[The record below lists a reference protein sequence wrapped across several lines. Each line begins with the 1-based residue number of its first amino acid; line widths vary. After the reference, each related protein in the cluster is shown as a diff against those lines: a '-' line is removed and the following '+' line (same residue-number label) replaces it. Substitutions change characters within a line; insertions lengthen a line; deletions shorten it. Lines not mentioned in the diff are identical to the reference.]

1 MFSSRLPAALGPNAL
16 AATIDRLRTSG
27 TPFID
32 LTVTNPTSASVGIPY
47 PPALLSELSS
57 ASALTYTP
65 EPFGMKSAREAVAR
79 EVARLSSP
87 ISADRIV
94 LTSSTS
100 EAYSL
105 LFKLLCNSGDEVLI
119 PQPSYPLFELLS
131 RLDDVAAVP
140 YRLQEHAHWSVDRE
154 SVEEALTS
162 KTRAIL
168 VVSPN
173 NPTGSVISAD
183 DARWL
188 SELSATRGLAVI
200 ADEVFADYQFGVFS
214 APPAFPAC
222 AKASAG
228 KPACVNFRL
237 GGLSKSAGLPQVK
250 LGWIV
255 VDGPDALVAEALGR
269 LELICDT
276 YLSVSTPVQVA
287 AASLIEGGAAVRAAI
302 LDRITKN
309 LATLR
314 TLVAASHDVTVLE
327 PDAGWS
333 VVLKVPAT
341 ESEEQMVLRLLTERG
356 VLVHPGYFFD
366 FAHEAFLVLSLLP
379 EESVFADGVSRVL
392 AR

>member
-1 MFSSRLPAALGPNAL
+1 MFSSRLPAALAPNAL
-16 AATIDRLRTSG
+16 AAAIDRLRTSG

-32 LTVTNPTSASVGIPY
+32 LTVTNPTSVGIPY

-57 ASALTYTP
+57 ASALTYKP
-65 EPFGMKSAREAVAR
+65 EPFGMKPAREAVAR

-87 ISADRIV
+87 VSADRIV

-105 LFKLLCNSGDEVLI
+105 LFKLLCNSGDDVLI

-131 RLDDVAAVP
+131 RLDDVTAVP
-140 YRLQEHAHWSVDRE
+140 YRLQEHAHWSIDRA
-154 SVEEALTS
+154 SVERALTS

-173 NPTGSVISAD
+173 NPTGSMISAD

-188 SELSATRGLAVI
+188 SELCASRGVAVV
-200 ADEVFADYQFGVFS
+200 ADEVFVDYQFGPFS

-222 AKASAG
+222 L
-228 KPACVNFRL
+228 NFRL

-250 LGWIV
+250 LGWIA
-255 VDGPDALVAEALGR
+255 VDGPDALVSEALER

-314 TLVAASHDVTVLE
+314 TLVAASHDVTLLE
-327 PDAGWS
+327 PEAGWS

-379 EESVFADGVSRVL
+379 EESVFADGISRVL

>member
-16 AATIDRLRTSG
+16 AAAIGRLRTSG
-27 TPFID
+27 APIID
-32 LTVTNPTSASVGIPY
+32 LTVTNPTAVGLMY
-47 PPALLSELSS
+47 PPALLTDLSS
-57 ASALTYTP
+57 AAALKYSP
-65 EPFGMKSAREAVAR
+65 EPFGMRSAREAVAR
-79 EVARLSSP
+79 EIARVNGSSRP
-87 ISADRIV
+87 ISVERTI

-131 RLDDVAAVP
+131 RLDDVTAVP
-140 YRLQEHAHWSVDRE
+140 YRLQEHAHWSIDR
-154 SVEEALTS
+154 SGVEKALTA

-173 NPTGSVISAD
+173 NPTGSMTSDDEAKWLASLCASKGIAVIS
-183 DARWL
+183 
-188 SELSATRGLAVI
+188 
-200 ADEVFADYQFGVFS
+200 DEVFADYRLPMNRDTIGDSPIAGFPD
-214 APPAFPAC
+214 ALAFH
-222 AKASAG
+222 
-228 KPACVNFRL
+228 L

-250 LGWIV
+250 LGWIS
-255 VDGPDALVAEALGR
+255 VDGPDALVADALER
-269 LELICDT
+269 LELISDT

-287 AASLIEGGAAVRAAI
+287 AASLIENGAAVRAAI
-302 LDRITKN
+302 LERIRRN

-314 TLVAASHDVTVLE
+314 TLVAASADVTMLE

-333 VVLKVPAT
+333 VVIKVPAT
-341 ESEEQMVLRLLTERG
+341 ESEEQIVLRLLTERG

-379 EESVFADGVSRVL
+379 EESVFREGVTRVL